1 MTLERLAIIIWI
13 AFILT
18 HLTFFKLFLENYDS
32 GFNIKLTLKLI
43 LFFSVFGVL
52 GTLFGIVIEIS
63 HETGAD
69 IDAYTNQ
76 VFTHRI
82 YEKIRLWQAG
92 GDFNVFWK
100 SISFSEDEAIIN
112 FRVMILTVAGVIGG
126 AVVGTVSGVLVGFQ
140 RYSLGGFS
148 ATENMWSSVTVGV
161 CAGLIHYLLTPR
173 KRHSPLVI
181 MAICFVMELV
191 RRFYLIEINPDIQQG
206 KKLMEA
212 ITLPM
217 LVGNTLGGYVFMKII
232 QVVNAE
238 RQFHEEKNKRKHEEY
253 KSLLLYMVPHFIIS
267 SLTIIRSNITKS
279 PDIATEQIITLSEY
293 TSLSLE
299 SINQWNEG
307 KEITIEN
314 EIDNITRYLSI
325 MKGHYPKIVFSEDY
339 DEHLLKYKC
348 SLLVLQPLVEN
359 AINHGCK
366 NKKEGNKILVS
377 IADCGKQICLSV
389 EDNGEG
395 IPNDI
400 KLLLGNKRILKN
412 KLTEGTGAAFL
423 NVIQRLKNKFNENF
437 YYSINTSHQGGA
449 LIKIFIP
456 KEDIDYVDNE

>member
-18 HLTFFKLFLENYDS
+18 RLSFFKSFQENYDS
-32 GFNIKLTLKLI
+32 KFDIKLI
-43 LFFSVFGVL
+43 LKLSLFFSAFGIL

-63 HETGAD
+63 HEMEAD
-69 IDAYTNQ
+69 IDTYTNQ

-82 YEKIRLWQAG
+82 YEQIKLWQG
-92 GDFNVFWK
+92 GDDFKVFWK
-100 SISFSEDEAIIN
+100 SIAFSPDEAIIN

-126 AVVGTVSGVLVGFQ
+126 PVVGVISGLFVGWQ

-148 ATENMWSSVTVGV
+148 GLENMLSSATVGL
-161 CAGLIHYLLTPR
+161 CAGLIHHLLTPR
-173 KRHSPLVI
+173 QRHSPLAI

-191 RRFYLIEINPDIQQG
+191 RRFYLIEINPDILQG

-238 RQFHEEKNKRKHEEY
+238 RRFSLEKTKRKHEEY

-267 SLTIIRSNITKS
+267 SLTIIRNNISKS
-279 PDIATEQIITLSEY
+279 SDIATEQIITLSEY
-293 TSLSLE
+293 TSMSLE
-299 SINQWNEG
+299 NINQWNEG
-307 KEITIEN
+307 KEITIGN
-314 EIDNITRYLSI
+314 EIDNIKRYISI
-325 MKGHYPKIVFSEDY
+325 MKGHYPKIVFSENY
-339 DEHLLKYKC
+339 DDSLLKYKC

-359 AINHGCK
+359 AIKHGCRQ
-366 NKKEGNKILVS
+366 KKAGDKIAVR
-377 IADCGKQICLSV
+377 IADYGEQICLSV

-395 IPNDI
+395 IPDDI
-400 KLLLGNKRILKN
+400 KILLGSKRVTRN
-412 KLTEGTGAAFL
+412 KLGEGTGSAFL
-423 NVIQRLKNKFNENF
+423 NVIRRLKNIFNENF
-437 YYSINTSHQGGA
+437 HYIINSSYQGDT
-449 LIKIFIP
+449 LITIFIP
-456 KEDIDYVDNE
+456 KEEIEYADDE